1 MQYFLFSISNLE
13 GHCGCCV
20 LDIKVSAITRYL
32 LSLSLSL
39 SLSSSNTSVCV
50 GVCVFM
56 LARASIHLYV
66 LFLLK
71 VPTQKHHCDWW
82 WCRCEWSLPVVNVDA
97 VVAAVADS
105 SRSKEES
112 GFVVC
117 ESCPIPH
124 QRDSRLTAVS
134 WTPDDAREIYL
145 YVYWI
150 TVTGRPGGNG
160 RVYAMFGH
168 LYA

>member
-1 MQYFLFSISNLE
+1 
-13 GHCGCCV
+13 
-20 LDIKVSAITRYL
+20 
-32 LSLSLSL
+32 
-39 SLSSSNTSVCV
+39 
-50 GVCVFM
+50 M
-56 LARASIHLYV
+56 LARANIHLYV

-71 VPTQKHHCDWW
+71 VPTMKHHCGWW

-97 VVAAVADS
+97 LVADS

-117 ESCPIPH
+117 KSCPIPH

-145 YVYWI
+145 YVY
-150 TVTGRPGGNG
+150 
-160 RVYAMFGH
+160 
-168 LYA
+168 